1 MQGTFRKILQDA
13 PLRHKLNGIIVGTA
27 GLVLLISSAVFFWL
41 KVESFKTSLTDE
53 VQTLAQVI
61 GTNSISAIAFDD
73 SFAGRSL
80 LAALKIKS
88 DVTVAYLLTP
98 DGTVFADYKN
108 SDTDFSKLES
118 LNVGDVLLRL
128 DINPEKTIDF
138 EEDVVKMDGAGL
150 TVAHTIA
157 RDGVPIGLIVIHAGL
172 DSLDRAIALFA
183 GFVALILLSSLA
195 LALILSNSLREVIVA
210 PLDVLLK
217 TMHQLS
223 NEVDYTVRAPIT
235 SRDEI
240 GQVVH
245 GFNDMIEQ
253 LEKREKLLE
262 QHRNHLQTLVDE
274 RTSELLARNEDLK
287 NALSE
292 LEVAK
297 KAVESASESK
307 SQFFAK
313 ISHELR
319 TPLNSIIGFSE
330 ILTEE
335 VYGPLGNK
343 TYVDYSTEILDSGKH
358 LLSLINDI
366 LDMSKI
372 EAGSFEIHE
381 EVFDLSELLMGC
393 IRALAL
399 RADKTDITMAQHNVA
414 DLPYFYADRRS
425 IKQIMLNLLS
435 NAVKFTPEGG
445 KITVITKKT
454 GDIFTIA
461 VQDTGIGIKPEDLP
475 RMMQP
480 FQQASNAHSRSHE
493 GTGLGLSITKSLME
507 LHGGKIEIASVYG
520 EGTTILLQFKADR
533 LRDRDSVG

>member
-1 MQGTFRKILQDA
+1 M
-13 PLRHKLNGIIVGTA
+13 
-27 GLVLLISSAVFFWL
+27 
-41 KVESFKTSLTDE
+41 
-53 VQTLAQVI
+53 
-61 GTNSISAIAFDD
+61 
-73 SFAGRSL
+73 
-80 LAALKIKS
+80 
-88 DVTVAYLLTP
+88 
-98 DGTVFADYKN
+98 
-108 SDTDFSKLES
+108 
-118 LNVGDVLLRL
+118 
-128 DINPEKTIDF
+128 
-138 EEDVVKMDGAGL
+138 
-150 TVAHTIA
+150 
-157 RDGVPIGLIVIHAGL
+157 PIGLIVIHAGL